1 MPLRNSKHA
10 QPQPHGSFW
19 GFHLVKTAV
28 SFSIS
33 RKILTQHFD
42 QNIKPLLRYHEP
54 FNLTEW

>member
-1 MPLRNSKHA
+1 MPNRNRMA
-10 QPQPHGSFW
+10 RFW

-33 RKILTQHFD
+33 RKILTQLFT
-42 QNIKPLLRYHEP
+42 QNFKQPLLRYHEP